1 MSENREKSYKSNS
14 FWVPVA
20 IIIAGVLIAAAVV
33 YSSKINDTDIDESL
47 KGALEES
54 LPEEDSLAP
63 AEPGSEVV
71 EVGIDDDPTYG
82 PKDAKVKII
91 EFSDYECPFCSRN
104 VATMDKIKE
113 EYKDQVSLTFRDYPL
128 DFHENAKIASLA
140 SQCAFEQEK
149 FWEYYEKLFEN
160 QDALTSSN
168 LKAYAKELKLN
179 ENKFSDC
186 LDNKKYEDEVEKD
199 IADGVDAGVTGTPA
213 VFING
218 RKVVGAQPYEVF
230 KKIIDEEL
238 AK

>member
-1 MSENREKSYKSNS
+1 MSESNEKSYKSNS

-33 YSSKINDTDIDESL
+33 YSSKIDDTNIDESL
-47 KGALEES
+47 KGSLEES
-54 LPEEDSLAP
+54 LPEEDSLVP

-71 EVGIDDDPTYG
+71 EVDIDDDPTYG
-82 PKDAKVKII
+82 LQDAKVKII
-91 EFSDYECPFCSRN
+91 EFSDFECPFCSRN

-113 EYKDQVSLTFRDYPL
+113 EYRDQVSFTFRDYPL

-140 SQCAFEQEK
+140 SQCAFEQKK

-160 QDALTSSN
+160 QDALASSH
-168 LKAYAKELKLN
+168 LKAYAKELKLD
-179 ENKFSDC
+179 ENKFNDC
-186 LDNKKYEDEVEKD
+186 LDSKKYEDEVEKD

-213 VFING
+213 TFING